1 MKYILLVAFFFLKSS
16 PKPPSRILMFSFK
29 TDFLPFHIWHAELML
44 PCLKLPLY
52 SRCRKPG
59 GFNWLHHRRSLHST
73 PNLLMFSS
81 RCFDLCNILVLEL
94 KGGLG
99 CFLLQQI
106 NDHRVVSNTYFFLM
120 QAAAHAA
127 HPTVASAPL
136 AACAKERHVTPV
148 AVSDGS
154 ASSAFSVHVMEPV

>member
-1 MKYILLVAFFFLKSS
+1 MKYILLVAFFLKKSK
-16 PKPPSRILMFSFK
+16 PKPPSRILMCSFK

-59 GFNWLHHRRSLHST
+59 GINWLHHRRSLHST

-81 RCFDLCNILVLEL
+81 RCFDLCNIIVLEL

-106 NDHRVVSNTYFFLM
+106 NDHRVVSNTYFFLN
-120 QAAAHAA
+120 AGCCSCC
-127 HPTVASAPL
+127 PSDCSKCASG
-136 AACAKERHVTPV
+136 CVCKGKTCDT
-148 AVSDGS
+148 SCCQ
-154 ASSAFSVHVMEPV
+154 

>member
-1 MKYILLVAFFFLKSS
+1 MALAAF
-16 PKPPSRILMFSFK
+16 
-29 TDFLPFHIWHAELML
+29 
-44 PCLKLPLY
+44 C
-52 SRCRKPG
+52 C
-59 GFNWLHHRRSLHST
+59 NRS
-73 PNLLMFSS
+73 M
-81 RCFDLCNILVLEL
+81 II
-94 KGGLG
+94 GLSVT
-99 CFLLQQI
+99 LI
-106 NDHRVVSNTYFFLM
+106 FFLM